1 MQCPTRKEVL
11 SKRYWRPSQWNGYAA
26 ETGDYSQC
34 KICDGDMIASWR
46 TSAEQRPPASNSSA
60 MPCPDRDSSGASS
73 PKRFRSTV
81 EHVPKEAHQLIE
93 LLLHFKSHKCSD
105 FIYQWMGLPRKVRKL
120 YSYNGAIRCQDNSD
134 PRHYFCKI
142 DDQHYFDPTNWV
154 YALAMR
160 MMMPQMMKDINWN
173 NETKGDIFESILG
186 CQYLVSHGFLKQP
199 MTSLERH
206 IGTVAAIFEAFAW
219 FTHKLCGSVGH
230 GNPESILRWATWILD
245 MVAWRQKRD
254 SAVGTIVVVEDLD
267 DYDFDLE
274 PRTKCHALRIG
285 N

>member
-1 MQCPTRKEVL
+1 
-11 SKRYWRPSQWNGYAA
+11 
-26 ETGDYSQC
+26 
-34 KICDGDMIASWR
+34 MIRWWK

-60 MPCPDRDSSGASS
+60 MPCPDRDSSGESS
-73 PKRFRSTV
+73 PKKKSRTTV
-81 EHVPKEAHQLIE
+81 EKIPEEAHQLVE
-93 LLLHFKSHKCSD
+93 LLLYFKSDKCSA
-105 FIYQWMGLPRKVRKL
+105 FLYQWMDLPRRTRKL

-134 PRHYFCKI
+134 PRHYHCKI

-160 MMMPQMMKDINWN
+160 IMMPEMMKEVHWN

-186 CQYLVSHGFLKQP
+186 CNYLVSHGFTASSKRRL
-199 MTSLERH
+199 TSLETH
-206 IGTVAAIFEAFAW
+206 IGAVSAIFEAFAW
-219 FTHKLCGSVGH
+219 FTHKLCLSVGH
-230 GNPESILRWATWILD
+230 QDPDLILRWATWILD

-254 SAVGTIVVVEDLD
+254 SAVGTIVVVEDID

-274 PRTKCHALRIG
+274 PRTKCHALRMG